1 MSYLLYLESVI
12 FSNSSI
18 GALVLLHDMWKNLPG
33 FWQKYCVQVSIC
45 VLIPTMFIMSCS
57 DVLLLKQSGDGLRVW
72 MRPPGWHRVSSVSVS
87 PGPRKWH
94 QCLGLRQSADSVA
107 IFGKNWKLFGFS
119 CYCRD
124 WACGRPT
131 VTVQLKWTHKTL
143 EAAMRPS
150 HWPVTLR
157 PRPLIGQCHLITRLY
172 LSSLLSSLPLL
183 RYSDL
188 SRRLIFE
195 KTVIICKSSPIRSIG
210 QNSFF
215 IL

>member
-107 IFGKNWKLFGFS
+107 IFGKNWKVFGFS

-143 EAAMRPS
+143 EAAMRP
-150 HWPVTLR
+150 
-157 PRPLIGQCHLITRLY
+157 LIGQSHSGRGR
-172 LSSLLSSLPLL
+172 SLVSV
-183 RYSDL
+183 
-188 SRRLIFE
+188 
-195 KTVIICKSSPIRSIG
+195 TSSPGSTSVLCSQVFLFSDIQI
-210 QNSFF
+210 FPED
-215 IL
+215 